1 MKPVICLIAPTAS
14 GKTALAYELFDTG
27 NYALISVDS
36 ALIYRD
42 MDIGTAKP
50 SRDELA
56 RYPHALVDII
66 DPDQSYSVAQFVADA
81 AAQITAAHVQ
91 GKTPL
96 LVGGTMM
103 YYMALLQG
111 IGNLPPTD
119 PAIRER
125 LNTRLQQEGI
135 APLYEELRR
144 IDPPTAERLK
154 PNDRQRIGRALEVYW
169 QTGKPLSVWHTLPN
183 HALADNPTQAWQI
196 FAVLPER
203 AWLHARIEQRLG
215 QMWQAGLLAEV
226 IALCQRYAL
235 HADLPSMR
243 SVGYRQVWQFLQTVA
258 PEVLINDV
266 AKQAA
271 GLTSP
276 ARLANQ
282 LSQST
287 DTHTQAAYQAM
298 QHQALYATRQLA
310 KRQYTWL
317 RKLNQL
323 NLAPQHRLHTLTDV
337 QQMRAYI

>member
-1 MKPVICLIAPTAS
+1 MQPVICLIAPTAS

-56 RYPHALVDII
+56 HYTHALVDII
-66 DPDQSYSVAQFVADA
+66 DPDHSYSVAQFVADA
-81 AAQITAAHVQ
+81 DGQIAAAHAQ

-119 PAIRER
+119 PVIREQ

-135 APLYEELRR
+135 EPLYAELRR
-144 IDPPTAERLK
+144 IDPPTADRLK

-169 QTGKPLSVWHTLPN
+169 QTGKPLSVWHAEPN
-183 HALADNPTQAWQI
+183 HALADNPAQAWQI
-196 FAVLPER
+196 FAVLPDR
-203 AWLHARIEQRLG
+203 AWLHARIEQRLT
-215 QMWQAGLLAEV
+215 QMWQAGLLVEV
-226 IALCQRYAL
+226 IALCQRYDL

-258 PEVLINDV
+258 PEVLTGDW
-266 AKQAA
+266 AKLADSP
-271 GLTSP
+271 TS
-276 ARLANQ
+276 LANQ
-282 LSQST
+282 LRQST
-287 DTHTQAAYQAM
+287 DPTTQAAYQTM
-298 QHQALYATRQLA
+298 QDQALYATRQLA

-323 NLAPQHRLHTLTDV
+323 NLAPQHRLYTLADV
-337 QQMRAYI
+337 QQMRDFL